1 MIDNAMNT
9 LIRVRSSRKEIVY
22 NCGAPYLT
30 YRIVVVNYWFKDP
43 TGSCIYSPSLG
54 ID

>member
-9 LIRVRSSRKEIVY
+9 LIRVRSSRKKIVY

-43 TGSCIYSPSLG
+43 MSRLEPVPAVRK
-54 ID
+54 